1 MKAAV
6 VTRYGPPEVLEIRDV
21 PAPVPA
27 DDEVLVRVHAS
38 TVCYGDRIIRQGP
51 FIVRLLNGLRRPKV
65 SILGADL
72 SGTVVCVGKKVTRF
86 APGDEVFGS
95 RGDKFGGYAEFA
107 CVAEDGF
114 LARKPSAMSLD
125 EAATLF
131 VGGVCALY
139 FLRKARIRPGE
150 RVLVHGA
157 SGSLGTFAVQ
167 IARHYGAHVTAVCG
181 PSNAELMKSLGA
193 ERVVDYT
200 AHDFTSDGPLYDVIC
215 DVMGKAHFPRS
226 LGALKPGGRY
236 LLVGFAE
243 RIPAI
248 LGALLH
254 GAWAHLSG
262 RAAFLTGPARPVQ
275 ADLEVLKV
283 LIENGSLRTV
293 ISRTYA
299 LTDIV
304 EAHGYADTGHK
315 VGNVVVVI
323 P

>member
-6 VTRYGPPEVLEIRDV
+6 VTRYGPPEVLQIRDV

-27 DDEVLVRVHAS
+27 DDEVCVRVRAS
-38 TVCYGDRIIRQGP
+38 TVCYGDRIIRRGP
-51 FIVRLLNGLRRPKV
+51 LIVRLLNGLRRPKV

-72 SGTVVCVGKKVTRF
+72 AGTVVSVGTSVTRF

-107 CVAEDGF
+107 CVAQGGF
-114 LARKPSAMSLD
+114 LARKPATMTFE

-131 VGGVCALY
+131 VGGVCSLY
-139 FLRKARIRPGE
+139 FLRKARIQTGE

-167 IARHYGAHVTAVCG
+167 LARHYGAHVTAVCG
-181 PSNAELMKSLGA
+181 PTNVALMTSLGA
-193 ERVVDYT
+193 DRVVDY
-200 AHDFTSDGPLYDVIC
+200 AAQDFMRDGPIYDVIC
-215 DVMGKAHFPRS
+215 DVMGKADFPRS

-243 RIPAI
+243 GIPAI

-254 GAWAHLSG
+254 GAWTHLSG
-262 RAAFLTGPARPVQ
+262 RAVFLTGPARPVQ
-275 ADLEVLKV
+275 ADLEFLKMLV
-283 LIENGSLRTV
+283 ENGSLRTV
-293 ISRTYA
+293 IGRTCA
-299 LTDIV
+299 LSDIV
-304 EAHGYADTGHK
+304 EAHRYADSGHK